1 MHGMALP
8 SGLPESHRFEPALF
22 TPSTKAEQGDKDE
35 NIHPD
40 RRASPSYS
48 RHTPLTCDTAVKD
61 ILPDA
66 SFAEPLKSYALAL
79 YNTAAAHSL
88 SKGLILAD
96 TKFEFGLLPSS
107 DPTRPPTLLLVDECL
122 TPDSS
127 RFWPASTW
135 ATGNRMVGFDKQFLR
150 EWLLSGGGGFGKK
163 GGGIEEDGVMI
174 PEIVI
179 QATFG
184 KYAEAF
190 EMLTGRKWDA

>member
-1 MHGMALP
+1 MTLP
-8 SGLPESHRFEPALF
+8 EGLPESHRFEPALF

-40 RRASPSYS
+40 RRACISFPSRS
-48 RHTPLTCDTAVKD
+48 ARLTLCTVKD

-79 YNTAAAHSL
+79 YNTAAKHSL
-88 SKGLILAD
+88 SNGLILAD

-107 DPTRPPTLLLVDECL
+107 DPSQPPTLLLVDECL

-127 RFWPASTW
+127 RFWPANTW
-135 ATGNRMVGFDKQFLR
+135 ATGNKMVGFDKQFLR
-150 EWLLSGGGGFGKK
+150 EWLKSGGGGFGKK

-174 PEIVI
+174 PEEVI
-179 QATFG
+179 KATFA

>member
-1 MHGMALP
+1 M
-8 SGLPESHRFEPALF
+8 
-22 TPSTKAEQGDKDE
+22 
-35 NIHPD
+35 
-40 RRASPSYS
+40 
-48 RHTPLTCDTAVKD
+48 KD

-79 YNTAAAHSL
+79 YNTAAQHSL

-107 DPTRPPTLLLVDECL
+107 DPTQPPTLLLVDECL

-135 ATGNRMVGFDKQFLR
+135 AEGSKMVGFDKQFLR
-150 EWLLSGGGGFGKK
+150 EWLKSGGGGFGKK

-174 PEIVI
+174 PDEVI
-179 QATFG
+179 KATFG

-190 EMLTGRKWDA
+190 EMLTGRKYDA